1 MLHTPRPSRNTRH
14 RRAAKSHSNFVL
26 SGTGFPRPIK
36 ATWGREETGR
46 GGGRERGREKEGG
59 VRRRGRGRV
68 GEDRGEG
75 EGRWEREAER
85 NMSKDK
91 MDISKE
97 VCGGVHLAAKN
108 EPE

>member
-14 RRAAKSHSNFVL
+14 RRAAKFHSNFVL

-59 VRRRGRGRV
+59 VRGRGRGPRRGGGEV
-68 GEDRGEG
+68 GERS
-75 EGRWEREAER
+75 REKYE
-85 NMSKDK
+85 
-91 MDISKE
+91 
-97 VCGGVHLAAKN
+97 
-108 EPE
+108 